1 MTLRRTLLGV
11 VAAVAMCGAAL
22 AGPPSGPL
30 SEGREVDPVVRDFQL
45 NEPPA
50 TERREPAPAVQKRGD
65 LYLASLFAALY
76 EAFVNGTTIPLGSG
90 RVDDMR

>member
-11 VAAVAMCGAAL
+11 AGVVAVCGAAL

-50 TERREPAPAVQKRGD
+50 AVRREPAPVDQKGD
-65 LYLASLFAALY
+65 LFRGSLLAALY
-76 EAFVNGTTIPLGSG
+76 EAIMHGITIPLGSG
-90 RVDDMR
+90 RVDDMH